1 MVKYEDPNQKI
12 IEKAGREQRRLESQ
26 YLTGKKVLTYTKKL
40 IDKIKVGTPVG
51 QLPIL
56 VNRQVK
62 RDEKPNIVIMAH
74 NQPLNPTVN
83 EVLINGESGKRIAEQ
98 NDLIQYKTASQLYEL
113 LKMANEQLGAN
124 WIDTQVDESSPY
136 FIAKE
141 AASSIVA
148 FDIEVTTVDEIEDN
162 LEDAGIE
169 LEEIVPGFKGML
181 VDSEVGKF
189 KDQEVTVN
197 FYIGIADRPKGKKSK
212 PTPDILIT
220 CSGGNTGAAVFNMS
234 TGWDIKNGEWKEK
247 KFDSFNHKITN
258 VLDKQSLI
266 DFEKDV
272 NKHKG

>member
-26 YLTGKKVLTYTKKL
+26 YLTGKKVLTYTKQL

-148 FDIEVTTVDEIEDN
+148 FDIAVTTVDEIEDN

-189 KDQEVTVN
+189 KDQDVTVN
-197 FYIGIADRPKGKKSK
+197 FYIGIADRPKDKKSK

-266 DFEKDV
+266 DFEKD
-272 NKHKG
+272 KG